1 MKQRFEEILAECL
14 EAVTTG
20 QRTVEE
26 CLALYPDW
34 RDRLEPLLRLGCRL
48 GQAPL
53 PEPDSAFQEAA
64 RERFLAAAQGRAE
77 APRQPWRFLPALP
90 ALSRWRWRPVFNLQ
104 MGRPAGWRR
113 VAAAMAAAFL
123 IGFVGFSSFAVATAG
138 DSLPGDW
145 RYPVKRLAE
154 RTRLTFTFGE
164 DARRD
169 YRIDLAE
176 ERLYEVQELASHERQ
191 IGESVLRQLVET
203 TEPLVRALEPDSVPS
218 GQIERIT
225 DLTAAQQD
233 TLDRV
238 GPLVEDKAVDDLE
251 QARVVS
257 SEGHERAVEALA
269 VALSQEESAREAAG
283 LTTPQAG
290 TPTVQPGTSPTGEPT
305 HGASPTAAATPTAAQ
320 GAGTSASGTPTPEP
334 TPASVEATPVPGEP
348 TSLPGEST
356 PGAPSPTATPAA
368 PEGQLTL
375 LPDDTAGGVAW
386 NLLVIGDFSVV
397 VPAEEGGWV
406 VSSPLSTEELGR
418 HLQGLVAVGYL
429 ENGRATLAVIV
440 TVADGTARIFV
451 EEGGVSGEI
460 GADQVRDVLS
470 GPKADIVSH
479 ILESVTVASH

>member
-26 CLALYPDW
+26 CLALYPHW

-53 PEPDSAFQEAA
+53 PEPGSAFQEAA

-77 APRQPWRFLPALP
+77 APRQPRRFLPALP
-90 ALSRWRWRPVFNLQ
+90 ALSRWSWRPVFNLQ

-113 VAAAMAAAFL
+113 VAAAMTVAFL
-123 IGFVGFSSFAVATAG
+123 IGFVGFSSFVMATAG

-176 ERLYEVQELASHERQ
+176 ERLHEVQGLASHERQ

-218 GQIERIT
+218 DQIERIT

-238 GPLVEDKAVDDLE
+238 APLVEDKAVDDLE

-305 HGASPTAAATPTAAQ
+305 RGASPTAAATPTPAQ
-320 GAGTSASGTPTPEP
+320 GVGTSASGSPTAEP
-334 TPASVEATPVPGEP
+334 TPASVEATPVPGE
-348 TSLPGEST
+348 ST
-356 PGAPSPTATPAA
+356 PGALSPTATPAA
-368 PEGQLTL
+368 SEGQMTF

-406 VSSPLSTEELGR
+406 VSSPLSTNELGR

-470 GPKADIVSH
+470 GPKADIVLH
-479 ILESVTVASH
+479 ILESITVASH

>member
-26 CLALYPDW
+26 CLALHPNW
-34 RDRLEPLLRLGCRL
+34 RDRLEPLLRLSCRL

-64 RERFLAAAQGRAE
+64 RERFLAAAQARAE
-77 APRQPWRFLPALP
+77 APRQPKRFLPAFP
-90 ALSRWRWRPVFNLQ
+90 VLSRWSWRPTFNLH

-154 RTRLTFTFGE
+154 RTRLTFTLGE

-169 YRIDLAE
+169 YRISLAE
-176 ERLYEVQELASHERQ
+176 ERLYEVQGLASHQQR
-191 IGESVLRQLVET
+191 IGESVLRQLVDA
-203 TEPLVRALEPDSVPS
+203 TEPLVNALEPSSVPPD
-218 GQIERIT
+218 QIVRIT
-225 DLTAAQQD
+225 DLTAKQQD

-238 GPLVEDKAVDDLE
+238 APLVEEKAVGVLE
-251 QARVVS
+251 EARVVS
-257 SEGHERAVEALA
+257 SEGHEKAVQALA
-269 VALSQEESAREAAG
+269 VALSQEESAREVAG

-290 TPTVQPGTSPTGEPT
+290 TPTAGPGASTSPTTEPT
-305 HGASPTAAATPTAAQ
+305 GAASPTAVATPTPAQ
-320 GAGTSASGTPTPEP
+320 GASTSASGTPTPEP
-334 TPASVEATPVPGEP
+334 TTAPVEATPVPA
-348 TSLPGEST
+348 EST
-356 PGAPSPTATPAA
+356 PGATVPTATPAA
-368 PEGQLTL
+368 SEGRLTT
-375 LPDDTAGGVAW
+375 LPDDTTGGVAW
-386 NLLVIGDFSVV
+386 NLLVIGDFSMV

-406 VSSPLSTEELGR
+406 VSSPLSTEAVGR
-418 HLQGLVAVGYL
+418 RLQGLVAVGYL
-429 ENGRATLAVIV
+429 ENGRATVAVIV
-440 TVADGTARIFV
+440 TVADGAARVFV

-460 GADQVRDVLS
+460 AADQVRDVLS

-479 ILESVTVASH
+479 ILESITIASP

>member
-1 MKQRFEEILAECL
+1 MKRRFEEILAECL
-14 EAVTTG
+14 EAVNTG
-20 QRTVEE
+20 QLTVEE
-26 CLALYPDW
+26 CLALYPHW

-77 APRQPWRFLPALP
+77 ASRQPRRFLPALP
-90 ALSRWRWRPVFNLQ
+90 VLSRWSWRPVFNLQ

-113 VAAAMAAAFL
+113 VAAAMTVAFL

-176 ERLYEVQELASHERQ
+176 ERLHEVQGLASHERQ

-218 GQIERIT
+218 DQIERIT

-238 GPLVEDKAVDDLE
+238 APLVEDKAVDELE
-251 QARVVS
+251 EARVVS

-305 HGASPTAAATPTAAQ
+305 RGASPTAAATPTPAQ
-320 GAGTSASGTPTPEP
+320 GVGTSASGSPTPEP
-334 TPASVEATPVPGEP
+334 TPASVEATPV
-348 TSLPGEST
+348 PGEST

-368 PEGQLTL
+368 PEGQMTF

-406 VSSPLSTEELGR
+406 VSSPLSTNELGR

-470 GPKADIVSH
+470 GPKADIVLH
-479 ILESVTVASH
+479 ILESITVASH

>member
-77 APRQPWRFLPALP
+77 ASRQPRRFLPALP
-90 ALSRWRWRPVFNLQ
+90 VLSRWSWRPVFNLQ

-113 VAAAMAAAFL
+113 VAAAMTVAFL
-123 IGFVGFSSFAVATAG
+123 IGFVGFSSFVMATAG

-176 ERLYEVQELASHERQ
+176 ERLHEVQGLASHERQ

-238 GPLVEDKAVDDLE
+238 APLVEDKAVDELE
-251 QARVVS
+251 EARVVS

-305 HGASPTAAATPTAAQ
+305 HGASPTAAATPTPAQ
-320 GAGTSASGTPTPEP
+320 GVGTSASGSPTAEP
-334 TPASVEATPVPGEP
+334 TPASVEATPVPGE
-348 TSLPGEST
+348 ST
-356 PGAPSPTATPAA
+356 PGALSPTATPAA
-368 PEGQLTL
+368 SEGQMTF

-406 VSSPLSTEELGR
+406 VSSPLSTNELGR

-470 GPKADIVSH
+470 GPKADIVLH
-479 ILESVTVASH
+479 ILESITVASH

>member
-26 CLALYPDW
+26 CLDLYPHW

-48 GQAPL
+48 GQAAL

-77 APRQPWRFLPALP
+77 APRQPRRLLPALP
-90 ALSRWRWRPVFNLQ
+90 VLSRWSWRPVFNLQ

-113 VAAAMAAAFL
+113 VAAAMTMAFL
-123 IGFVGFSSFAVATAG
+123 IGLVGFSSFAVATAG

-176 ERLYEVQELASHERQ
+176 ERLHEVQGLASHEQR

-238 GPLVEDKAVDDLE
+238 APLVEDKAVDELE
-251 QARVVS
+251 EARVVS

-305 HGASPTAAATPTAAQ
+305 RGASPTAAATPTPAQ
-320 GAGTSASGTPTPEP
+320 GVGTSASGSPTPEP
-334 TPASVEATPVPGEP
+334 TPASVEATPV
-348 TSLPGEST
+348 PGEST

-368 PEGQLTL
+368 PEGQMTF

-406 VSSPLSTEELGR
+406 VSSPLSTNELGR

-440 TVADGTARIFV
+440 TVADGTARVFV

-470 GPKADIVSH
+470 GPKADIVLH
-479 ILESVTVASH
+479 ILESITVASH